1 MSYSPAPRWAFCIR
15 PLSATVPPNQRGNDM
30 KLIVGAVALMALAG
44 CLDQG
49 KVPEGL
55 VQATKEAKELS
66 IANNSPDLTVKSWW
80 AAKDA
85 AMRLDSQICFEYVRF
100 QAPASEKLYKLATS
114 DIPIDRPCDGGVFI
128 FDRVITRVEIQSDT
142 RAVVKATIKNAT
154 PPEAGAVLDD
164 SDIKAKAEGEPY
176 LYTLER
182 KDADSGW
189 AISRID
195 RFPSYARDW
204 EKAYDKPQPSSNRFV
219 YEQYQ

>member
-1 MSYSPAPRWAFCIR
+1 
-15 PLSATVPPNQRGNDM
+15 M
-30 KLIVGAVALMALAG
+30 KVFVGCFLLFALAG

-49 KVPEGL
+49 KMPEGL
-55 VQATKEAKELS
+55 AQATKEAKALGV
-66 IANNSPDLTVKSWW
+66 ANNSPDLTVKSWW

-100 QAPASEKLYKLATS
+100 QAPVSEQLRKLATS
-114 DIPIDRPCDGGVFI
+114 EIPIDRPCDGGVFI
-128 FDRVITRVEIQSDT
+128 FDRVITKVEIQSDT
-142 RAVVKATIKNAT
+142 RAIVRATIKNAT

-164 SDIKAKAEGEPY
+164 RDVKAKAEGEPY

-182 KDADSGW
+182 KDISSGW

-204 EKAYDKPQPSSNRFV
+204 ERAYEKPQPSTNRFV